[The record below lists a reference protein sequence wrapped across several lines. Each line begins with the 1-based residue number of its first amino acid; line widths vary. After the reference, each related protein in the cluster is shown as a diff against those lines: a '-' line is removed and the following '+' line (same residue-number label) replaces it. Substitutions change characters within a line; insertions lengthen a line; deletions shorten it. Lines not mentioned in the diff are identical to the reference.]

1 MANGQ
6 KSAELS
12 AKIAELNRQLWLQ
25 NAQDVANYSAAQAD
39 LHAIAK
45 RDFTASGLIIQ
56 VQDLTGKTLLRP
68 VMIANGLGG
77 STLEQ
82 ISRDIYESHQR
93 RLAVTSVKPAWQW
106 KGV

>member
-1 MANGQ
+1 MAKGQ

-12 AKIAELNRQLWLQ
+12 AKIAELNRQLWIER
-25 NAQDVANYSAAQAD
+25 AQDVANYSAAQAD

-56 VQDLTGKTLLRP
+56 IQDLAGEVLLRP
-68 VMIANGLGG
+68 VMISNGLGG

-82 ISRDIYESHQR
+82 ISRDIYESHAG
-93 RLAVTSVKPAWQW
+93 RLAVNSVKPAWQW